1 MFYHFLYP
9 LKEIFSGFNIFQ
21 YITVRAAGA
30 AVTSMLISFFI
41 GPLLINI
48 LKVKQIGELIRT
60 EGPKSHL
67 TKKGTPTMGGLI
79 ILFSTLF
86 PVLLWADLSNVYMQI
101 IIFATLWMST
111 IGFVDDYLKVIKKYK
126 KGLIAKYKMAGQ
138 ISLGLIIGS
147 FIYFSPQFAEINTLI
162 SIPFLKNVELNL
174 GILYIPFVIFV
185 VTGTSN
191 AVNLTDGLDG
201 LAAGLMGIAAV
212 ALAVI
217 SYVSGRIDFSQYLNT
232 LYLPGSG
239 ELAVYCLALVGGLLG
254 FLWYNSHPAQVFMGD
269 TGSLGMGG
277 ALGTLAILL
286 RKEILFALLGGV
298 FVAEALSVMIQV
310 SYYRYTK
317 KKYGEGRRVFKMAP
331 IHHHYEMK
339 GMKET
344 KIVTRFWIIGILLAL
359 LSLSSFKIL

>member
-9 LKEIFSGFNIFQ
+9 LKEIYSGFNIFQ

-30 AVTSMLISFFI
+30 AITSMLISFFI
-41 GPLLINI
+41 GPLLINK
-48 LKVKQIGELIRT
+48 LKMKQIGELIRT

-67 TKKGTPTMGGLI
+67 SKKGTPTMGGLI

-101 IIFATLWMST
+101 ILFATIWMST

-126 KGLIAKYKMAGQ
+126 KGLIAKYKMTGQ
-138 ISLGLIIGS
+138 ISLGLIIGT

-162 SIPFLKNVELNL
+162 SIPFLKNVEVNL
-174 GILYIPFVIFV
+174 GIFYIPFVIFV

-201 LAAGLMGIAAV
+201 LAAGLMGIAAI

-286 RKEILFALLGGV
+286 RKEILFALLGGI

-310 SYYRYTK
+310 GYYRYTK